1 MKSVF
6 KTRGFAAFVLFA
18 GALAFAVRARA
29 QSIESLNAEVSAM
42 EPQVQSALSNQG
54 SASGVIQKLDDL
66 ETAFAKVAQKAGD
79 KGALVG
85 IYDRLEGMLNK
96 MYEGYKQKKED
107 CINSMQNGT
116 ECDYS
121 VPEQLSLQAQ
131 YPLSWL
137 RFQGATSIFGD
148 NPSQAKKALNEAI
161 DGFTESTLVI
171 VQPELLRENILG
183 RAYCERE
190 LGRYERSELDK
201 AVADFKSV
209 IADGPQTHQ
218 YAAAQQGLST
228 TYAIMGKTEEAA
240 NAMNAATAAS
250 GAGGGSG
257 LGPKMLRL
265 TSLFKAESS
274 TSDPAKKAEYHQ
286 QAMAVIKGLEND
298 KAGWAASQAAVA
310 QTVRDPIAEFG
321 NGDAFD
327 KWFLANVLYSEKKYE
342 QSAKYFLDAARS
354 GKYPKAYKFAAT
366 IYYNQKRYDQ
376 VAELLTDLAK
386 QPGNP
391 DAQWASYMRFKI
403 PFDQWEQSGGKSA
416 DLENKWGAAADDYL
430 KSYPKGEWAYEPR
443 YRLGEKLQRA
453 GNYAEA
459 AKMYAQVTGNADF
472 EEEARYSQA
481 ECDYRAL
488 VAVSNAKD
496 AKGNPIPSPNVDREA
511 LRRDAVSALQQ
522 TLKLVPAAERSAGN
536 ATLRNNL
543 HENKGRAIF
552 MLASLLK
559 TEPKPDYNQIASLL
573 NNYESDFPS
582 MKDRFTDVA
591 EMRIEALDKLGK
603 YDELGA
609 FLKTMI
615 AHADASGSSNDFIKE
630 LGLDFW
636 RASEAKAN
644 ANDKQGALA
653 DAKLTVI
660 AYGYFED
667 RVEAGKMQAK
677 NLTGTLSILGKAYQR
692 VGQEDQ
698 AEAIFNQVV
707 KADPSSPDANAGLA
721 RIAQSKKDFK
731 NALELWTNVETTAAE
746 SDDVWYEAKYNIA
759 TIYFAEG
766 KQNDG
771 CSKLAVTRSEHPNLG
786 TPEMK
791 DKWNALQR
799 AKCLN
804 AAGA

>member
-6 KTRGFAAFVLFA
+6 RTHAVAALVVAA
-18 GALAFAVRARA
+18 GVMTFAVRAHA

-42 EPQVQSALSNQG
+42 EPEVQSALSNQ
-54 SASGVIQKLDDL
+54 STASSVIQKLDDL
-66 ETAFAKVAQKAGD
+66 ETAFARVAQKAGE

-85 IYDRLEGMLNK
+85 IYGRLEGMLNR

-107 CINSMQNGT
+107 CINSMQNGS

-121 VPEQLSLQAQ
+121 IPEQLSLQAQ

-137 RFQGATSIFGD
+137 RFQGATSVFSD

-190 LGRYERSELDK
+190 LGRYDRSELDK

-209 IADGPQTHQ
+209 IAEGPQTRQ

-240 NAMNAATAAS
+240 QAMNKATAAS
-250 GAGGGSG
+250 GGGSG
-257 LGPKMLRL
+257 LGPKMLHL
-265 TSLFKAESS
+265 TSLFKAEGS

-327 KWFLANVLYSEKKYE
+327 KWFLANVLYSEKKYD

-354 GKYPKAYKFAAT
+354 GKYPRAYKFAAT

-376 VAELLTDLAK
+376 VEELLGDLAK

-403 PFDQWEQSGGKSA
+403 PFDQWEQGGGKNA
-416 DLENKWGAAADDYL
+416 DLENKWAAAANDYL
-430 KSYPKGEWAYEPR
+430 KTYPKGEWAYEPR

-459 AKMYAQVTGNADF
+459 AKMYALVTGNADF
-472 EEEARYSQA
+472 QEEARYNQA

-488 VAVSNAKD
+488 VAASNAKD
-496 AKGNPIPSPNVDREA
+496 AKGNPLPSNID
-511 LRRDAVSALQQ
+511 RDAVRKDAIVALQE

-536 ATLRNNL
+536 AALRSNL

-559 TEPKPDYNQIASLL
+559 TEPKPDYNQIAALL
-573 NNYESDFPS
+573 NNYETEFPS

-591 EMRIEALDKLGK
+591 EMRIDALDRLGK
-603 YDELGA
+603 YDELSA
-609 FLKTMI
+609 YLKTMI
-615 AHADASGSSNDFIKE
+615 AHADASGASNDFMKE
-630 LGLDFW
+630 MGLNFW

-644 ANDKQGALA
+644 AGDKPGSIA
-653 DAKLTVI
+653 DAKLTAI

-667 RVEAGKMQAK
+667 RVAAGKMEAK

-692 VGQEDQ
+692 IGQEDQ
-698 AEAIFNQVV
+698 AEAIFNRVV
-707 KADPSSPDANAGLA
+707 KADPASPDANAGLA
-721 RIAQSKKDFK
+721 RIAQSKKDLK
-731 NALELWTNVETTAAE
+731 SALELWTTVETTAAE

-759 TIYFAEG
+759 TINFEQG
-766 KQNDG
+766 KQVDG

-804 AAGA
+804 QNG